1 MSDYDDES
9 GIFLREL
16 QEADGSPSRLF
27 SPSPRPLPPSFLPSN
42 LILSEYIANPLLIT

>member
-27 SPSPRPLPPSFLPSN
+27 SPSPRPLPPSFQ
-42 LILSEYIANPLLIT
+42 ILHVADLFLADP